1 MRATD
6 LAHSPDGVGHKA
18 GDPAITRVC
27 TFTLG
32 DSLFGID
39 AGRVLEIVAVKD
51 LSRVPGSPRHVRG
64 LMNLRGQVVTC
75 LDLDEILERPPS
87 TRRRG
92 FAVVLDD
99 GEGLTSLEV
108 DRVSDVFD
116 LDPAEV
122 EPVPATLTGAAA
134 RHLVGAY
141 KLPGQLLLL
150 LDVRRLLDDGA
161 AT

>member
-1 MRATD
+1 MRA
-6 LAHSPDGVGHKA
+6 DGHDEPGRRA
-18 GDPAITRVC
+18 GAEAAITRVC

-75 LDLDEILERPPS
+75 LDLDEILERPPTS
-87 TRRRG
+87 HRRG

-122 EPVPATLTGAAA
+122 EPVPPTLTGAAA

-150 LDVRRLLDDGA
+150 LDVRRLLDDGP